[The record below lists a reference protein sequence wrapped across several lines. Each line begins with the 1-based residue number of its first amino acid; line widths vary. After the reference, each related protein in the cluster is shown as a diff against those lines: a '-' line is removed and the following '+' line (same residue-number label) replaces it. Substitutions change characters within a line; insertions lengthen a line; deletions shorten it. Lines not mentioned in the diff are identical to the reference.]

1 MKVGGGKRGMK
12 KGVADYFAIL
22 AIDSFLPPLHHDDD
36 DDDDD
41 PSLQH
46 RQHENQ
52 NNDEGGG
59 GGGKTPRNDNLSLK
73 KIEVPNNNTNNDD
86 DAAEQT
92 VENRN
97 NPNNF
102 GNNSPTTAAN
112 DEEASMHRERFEREI
127 VQLDLLLS
135 SSSSS
140 LPPNNLDSDIWELS
154 SGKSLDINIV
164 ENPANDVTNHDNHHQ
179 LDNNSRK
186 GNGCIQLA
194 YRRRGKFPQQ
204 QQLQQGSSSGNNEND
219 YYKPAI
225 ADVTLQYAKI
235 KRSTIMLPNSHSILD
250 NNSNKSYSNNITSSS
265 NDYNTCIDQQQQQQQ
280 QQHDATNTATSTATS
295 QSSSPI
301 TKSQM
306 AFAVVSSMAK
316 KTTISGAGEI
326 IASVA
331 ERGRM
336 TMIKGGL
343 LVSRR
348 GGGAAAAPTAS
359 SSSFDNDWNDGVGI
373 TTTTTTTNTFTTD
386 GNIASNNNSNNNNG
400 SSIGGSGIG
409 VSMGGFVGSMI
420 MRKFPPQQ
428 PQQQQQQQELLQS
441 RNEMVEPN
449 YNNSSKSNNRKEE
462 DENDTIT
469 FQKPHHLYDTGKEK
483 SFETDID
490 DDDEKTNFTDVD
502 GHVPLWRSSG
512 GSSIITNSLTTV
524 EIEAAAAAAAVL
536 SGGNTTTTTATTTTT
551 NNNNNNRR
559 RRRREHFFPD
569 SPEKDVVDET
579 TTNCSDNTIVI
590 DAISSNGMI
599 YKSLQEMLPLPDGFD
614 EWVVPNFVQVLQ
626 LPTPELVQYKK
637 QHQQIMQMQQQQQQ
651 QQPESSH
658 RLPILVDRTRTIP
671 SPIGRERSSPSSM
684 GVEAIMYQSPSS
696 SSPNWSTESVSS
708 NSATPFSSSSN
719 AAFKGSS
726 TSSSGRPDPAYLPT
740 VVPLKSIPGIIHHY
754 RNNTPHDDD
763 GYAYIPILAVR
774 RQRVGEEERF
784 HEDAAVVDVKL
795 SYFDSNG
802 AVVMMMKTE
811 EDEKDDDGNNDDFD
825 DLGESTRMMHHQVH
839 KNILKMTEW
848 GASLS
853 YLNDVPEPPLNRG
866 LPQILLRRNIP
877 NGFADL
883 PFRAR
888 VLDRFPSKDYRGMP
902 FPEEELPLFCYP
914 GGSYLVRKKLKDL
927 PLPKCFGFVVKNERG
942 DSIYVSCLSFIEP
955 MTMIRKE
962 ELDLYSKYR
971 QGTSLPHRVHCQQ
984 KNERI
989 HHDFDSCLLSFD
1001 DVVTYECKTICL
1013 VGRYPYWTEF
1023 RRFLSH
1029 LHLLSGSCC
1038 DVPLERHISHLLLS
1052 VPVPKPGGQCVLIP
1066 LSTMNEPMALV
1077 LPPLKDLPL
1086 VDLSYTRLFSA
1097 LDVPTVV
1104 TVVLGFLCLEK
1115 KVILI
1120 STRQSLVLD
1129 CCELLKSLVFP
1140 FELVAPYG
1148 PLLTEAFMSLL
1159 EFPGATFV
1167 GIHDDG
1173 KEEGLAELVRNSIPE
1188 DSIILDLDSGEI
1200 SCDDRYETLKAA
1212 YQIIPTEPRSMLI
1225 KEIEALCADAGI
1237 VPGQEPLDYGVD
1249 SAIDVTC
1256 PLSPIES
1263 SRNDQQNR
1271 LPFDD
1276 RAVRDNFLRFFC
1288 SILGG
1293 YERFLVVPDAD
1304 FLISGNDWFDSSKFI
1319 ATATPDRVPFLN
1331 RFVNTQMFQSFIQ
1344 RRTEAS
1350 DVHCML
1356 FDECIAEFHSSTIPY
1371 GRLGGDVAHVLGDDG
1386 KKHLVYHLLVDECA
1400 TEPDVLVDDDE
1411 PGPPGRSGLRGNK
1424 SFDDT
1429 ATQTTSRSY
1438 EESITSETDRDSIF
1452 AVNQS
1457 GDIVTIPSAAHL
1469 NPNAGYVYCLD
1480 GSPSFPT
1487 KFDRELFLPKEPDVL
1502 AADTFVVSP
1511 SSLIRSEREREDA
1524 NRLFNMTI
1532 SKRGPRGAQKR
1543 HRCLW
1548 QLAKFMGSQFLG
1560 AWLMCIPAQICQ
1572 PNLLSEEKTKVLV
1585 RALGALR
1592 TLRSHKRIVADEAA
1606 YRALIV
1612 ACGKCGTD
1620 RRVELMKLYGLMRN
1634 DGIFP
1639 DALTL
1644 GQYTR
1649 AIAEGYSN
1657 RCADANGEADKLRAD
1672 VVTLPTARYLQSNS
1686 FDLELLDTNLSML
1699 EESGMRWK
1707 SRGGGNTSSPSRGA
1721 RHRISQSKT
1730 FESVAS
1736 QRTSK
1741 TKRQWHP
1748 VHCSSSFFRMKSDDG
1763 NNSIKKDNN
1772 VRLVAL
1778 WSRTTCCKSCSYIP
1792 LDEEIQSGWD
1802 VTRQHDNADAPDWSV
1817 PCPRCDALMVP
1828 FIGYKEMGTE
1838 DFAAKTENPEAS
1850 GYNSHLPP
1858 QLESR
1863 IIDGN
1868 APPIPDGGGGGR
1880 EEEELVQSSGFV
1892 PYLSP
1897 MKLRLLLEQLVAEF
1911 GEEILDRDRLR
1922 EMNPQALFN
1931 LWWYCARFSLPLP
1944 LAISPMNVDDA
1955 NDFPPEISDACAF
1968 ASWDKSIAMQGCRSA
1983 AKAIRATRTSPMAPE
1998 HREKLFDNPSIDS
2011 PLLGFFNLQAYCQ
2024 ADWDHADLSEA
2035 LVSLVKACDTTD
2047 LSQAVTCICQKNEAK
2062 GVHEQHM
2069 TYTSFGSLKA
2079 ATYESFS
2086 TINQYTNEAPPSHQ
2100 TLDCYRTLLYLARY
2114 QCTTAFHA
2122 FFPTTTRACKG
2133 YHFW

>member
-1 MKVGGGKRGMK
+1 MKKRGGSSK

-22 AIDSFLPPLHHDDD
+22 AIDSFLPPNHDDD

-41 PSLQH
+41 NNNHHNPSSQPRHHQQH
-46 RQHENQ
+46 HE
-52 NNDEGGG
+52 D
-59 GGGKTPRNDNLSLK
+59 GKTPRNDNLSSK
-73 KIEVPNNNTNNDD
+73 KNVVTTTATNNADNDDNAAEQTEDDNDNIDDDDNNNNNNNTN
-86 DAAEQT
+86 
-92 VENRN
+92 
-97 NPNNF
+97 
-102 GNNSPTTAAN
+102 
-112 DEEASMHRERFEREI
+112 EEAVDMHRERFEREI
-127 VQLDLLLS
+127 VQLNLLS
-135 SSSSS
+135 STSSS
-140 LPPNNLDSDIWELS
+140 LAPYLKSGWELS
-154 SGKSLDINIV
+154 SGGKKSLDINIL
-164 ENPANDVTNHDNHHQ
+164 NNQTTADNNNNDVTNHHQ
-179 LDNNSRK
+179 LDNNNQ
-186 GNGCIQLA
+186 GNTNILQLA
-194 YRRRGKFPQQ
+194 YCRRRRRRGGKLHSNNSHQDISRD
-204 QQLQQGSSSGNNEND
+204 SSDND
-219 YYKPAI
+219 GHYYYQPAI
-225 ADVTLQYAKI
+225 ADVSIQYTKI
-235 KRSTIMLPNSHSILD
+235 KRSTIPNYHSIFD
-250 NNSNKSYSNNITSSS
+250 NNTNRDTNYTDDDDDDQLNNDSA
-265 NDYNTCIDQQQQQQQ
+265 QQAA
-280 QQHDATNTATSTATS
+280 QHEEATQTQTTTTTP
-295 QSSSPI
+295 PI

-306 AFAVVSSMAK
+306 AFAAAAQSAKTLSSFAKRSGIVDAGKGMAVGLANK
-316 KTTISGAGEI
+316 VIS
-326 IASVA
+326 S
-331 ERGRM
+331 
-336 TMIKGGL
+336 
-343 LVSRR
+343 R
-348 GGGAAAAPTAS
+348 GGSADVATTDGGGSGGVDGGNNNNNINKS
-359 SSSFDNDWNDGVGI
+359 SSSSSS
-373 TTTTTTTNTFTTD
+373 
-386 GNIASNNNSNNNNG
+386 NI
-400 SSIGGSGIG
+400 SIGGSGIG

-420 MRKFPPQQ
+420 MRKSAS
-428 PQQQQQQQELLQS
+428 QQQQQQEEEELQPQ
-441 RNEMVEPN
+441 EEAEPTN
-449 YNNSSKSNNRKEE
+449 SNNSNANQE
-462 DENDTIT
+462 DLGDGTT
-469 FQKPHHLYDTGKEK
+469 TSSFQQQPNHLYDTGKEG
-483 SFETDID
+483 SFETDVD
-490 DDDEKTNFTDVD
+490 DATNFTDVD
-502 GHVPLWRSSG
+502 GIVPLWRSGSG
-512 GSSIITNSLTTV
+512 HGSGIADDSPTV
-524 EIEAAAAAAAVL
+524 EAAAA
-536 SGGNTTTTTATTTTT
+536 SGGAGNTKS
-551 NNNNNNRR
+551 RR
-559 RRRREHFFPD
+559 RWREHFFPD
-569 SPEKDVVDET
+569 SPQKDVVGEKT
-579 TTNCSDNTIVI
+579 TDCSSDNNNVMI
-590 DAISSNGMI
+590 DANGMI
-599 YKSLQEMLPLPDGFD
+599 HKSLNEMLPLPDGFD
-614 EWVVPNFVQVLQ
+614 EWVIPDFVQVLH
-626 LPTPELVQYKK
+626 LPTPELSEYKR
-637 QHQQIMQMQQQQQQ
+637 QQQQQQ
-651 QQPESSH
+651 QQQMQLQQLRSETSSLR

-671 SPIGRERSSPSSM
+671 SPLGRERSSPSSM
-684 GVEAIMYQSPSS
+684 GVEAMYRSPL
-696 SSPNWSTESVSS
+696 SSPNLFTESNSS
-708 NSATPFSSSSN
+708 AAAATSTTISHQQVHNNMSSSN
-719 AAFKGSS
+719 AALK
-726 TSSSGRPDPAYLPT
+726 SSSGLPDPAYLPS
-740 VVPLKSIPGIIHHY
+740 VVPLKSTPNIINHN
-754 RNNTPHDDD
+754 RNTAAIHDDD
-763 GYAYIPILAVR
+763 GYVYIPILAVR

-784 HEDAAVVDVKL
+784 NEDVAVVDVKL

-802 AVVMMMKTE
+802 AVMIE
-811 EDEKDDDGNNDDFD
+811 EDTKENDVDDDDFFDDFNEPTT
-825 DLGESTRMMHHQVH
+825 LMHHQVH

-866 LPQILLRRNIP
+866 LPQILLRRNTP
-877 NGFADL
+877 NGFSDL

-942 DSIYVSCLSFIEP
+942 DSIYVSCLSFLEP

-971 QGTSLPHRVHCQQ
+971 QGTSLPHRVYSQQ
-984 KNERI
+984 KKERS
-989 HHDFDSCLLSFD
+989 HHDFDSCLLAFD
-1001 DVVTYECKTICL
+1001 DVITYECKTVCL
-1013 VGRYPYWTEF
+1013 VGRYPYWTGF

-1029 LHLLSGSCC
+1029 LHLLSGSSC
-1038 DVPLERHISHLLLS
+1038 DIPLERHISHLLLS
-1052 VPVPKPGGQCVLIP
+1052 VPVPKPGAQCVLVP

-1086 VDLSYTRLFSA
+1086 VDLSYQRLFSA

-1173 KEEGLAELVRNSIPE
+1173 KEEGLAELVRHSIPE
-1188 DSIILDLDSGEI
+1188 DSVILNLDNGEI

-1237 VPGQEPLDYGVD
+1237 VPGQEPLDYDGVD

-1256 PLSPIES
+1256 PLSPVQS
-1263 SRNDQQNR
+1263 SSKDQQNR

-1288 SILGG
+1288 SIMGG

-1319 ATATPDRVPFLN
+1319 ASATPDRVQFLH
-1331 RFVNTQMFQSFIQ
+1331 RFVDTQMFQSFIQ

-1356 FDECIAEFHSSTIPY
+1356 FDECVAEFHSSTIPY

-1386 KKHLVYHLLVDECA
+1386 KKHLVYNLLVDECA

-1411 PGPPGRSGLRGNK
+1411 PASPGRSGLHSNK

-1438 EESITSETDRDSIF
+1438 EESISSEIGSSIF

-1457 GDIVTIPSAAHL
+1457 GDIVTIPSSAYL

-1487 KFDRELFLPKEPDVL
+1487 KLDRELFLPKEPDVL
-1502 AADTFVVSP
+1502 AADTSEVAP
-1511 SSLIRSEREREDA
+1511 SSLIRSERERQDA
-1524 NRLFNMTI
+1524 NRLFKMTI
-1532 SKRGPRGAQKR
+1532 SKRGAAQKR
-1543 HRCLW
+1543 HRCQW

-1560 AWLMCIPAQICQ
+1560 VWLMCIPAQISQ
-1572 PNLLSEEKTKVLV
+1572 PNLPTHEKSKVLV

-1592 TLRSHKRIVADEAA
+1592 TLRSHRRIVADEAA

-1639 DALTL
+1639 DAVTL

-1657 RCADANGEADKLRAD
+1657 RCADSNEADKLGMHISE
-1672 VVTLPTARYLQSNS
+1672 SNS
-1686 FDLELLDTNLSML
+1686 FDLELLDTNLSLL

-1707 SRGGGNTSSPSRGA
+1707 SRGGGNTPSA
-1721 RHRISQSKT
+1721 AAQPSISQSKT
-1730 FESVAS
+1730 FETVATQP

-1741 TKRQWHP
+1741 SKRQWHP
-1748 VHCSSSFFRMKSDDG
+1748 VYCSSSFFPMKSDDG
-1763 NNSIKKDNN
+1763 TNSVTKDNN
-1772 VRLVAL
+1772 IRLVAL
-1778 WSRTTCCKSCSYIP
+1778 WSRTTCCKSCSYVP

-1802 VTRQHDNADAPDWSV
+1802 VARNHDNADALDWSV
-1817 PCPRCDALMVP
+1817 PCPRCDALIVP
-1828 FIGYKEMGTE
+1828 LIGYKEMGTE
-1838 DFAAKTENPEAS
+1838 DFTDKEDKPEVL
-1850 GYNSHLPP
+1850 GYKSDLPP
-1858 QLESR
+1858 QLEPKITDDS
-1863 IIDGN
+1863 
-1868 APPIPDGGGGGR
+1868 APSTLLDGGGG
-1880 EEEELVQSSGFV
+1880 EEHGQSSGFV
-1892 PYLSP
+1892 SYLSP
-1897 MKLRLLLEQLVAEF
+1897 QKLRLVLEQLVAEF

-1922 EMNPQALFN
+1922 EIHPQALFN

-1944 LAISPMNVDDA
+1944 LAISPKNNGDEGDDKTNV
-1955 NDFPPEISDACAF
+1955 FSQEISDACAF

-1983 AKAIRATRTSPMAPE
+1983 AKAIRATRTSPMATE

-2011 PLLGFFNLQAYCQ
+2011 PLLAFFNLQGYCQ
-2024 ADWDHADLSEA
+2024 ADWDHADLSEV

-2047 LSQAVTCICQKNEAK
+2047 LAQAVACICQKNEAK
-2062 GVHEQHM
+2062 EGRKEHPDGVVVQRPND
-2069 TYTSFGSLKA
+2069 TSFGSTKA
-2079 ATYESFS
+2079 AAYESFS
-2086 TINQYTNEAPPSHQ
+2086 MMNHQSTYEASPSSSSG
-2100 TLDCYRTLLYLARY
+2100 LDCYRTLLYLARY

>member
-1 MKVGGGKRGMK
+1 MKGGGGKRGSSK
-12 KGVADYFAIL
+12 KFGVADYFAVL
-22 AIDSFLPPLHHDDD
+22 AIDSFLPPNHDDD
-36 DDDDD
+36 DDANNPSQHDDLHD
-41 PSLQH
+41 D
-46 RQHENQ
+46 
-52 NNDEGGG
+52 NDGIV
-59 GGGKTPRNDNLSLK
+59 GGKTPRNDNLSFKQNLP
-73 KIEVPNNNTNNDD
+73 VTNNYD
-86 DAAEQT
+86 DAVEQT
-92 VENRN
+92 EDNKNDNSN
-97 NPNNF
+97 N
-102 GNNSPTTAAN
+102 
-112 DEEASMHRERFEREI
+112 EEAAMHRERFEREI

-135 SSSSS
+135 SSSSM
-140 LPPNNLDSDIWELS
+140 PPNLDSDWELS
-154 SGKSLDINIV
+154 SCKSLDINIM
-164 ENPANDVTNHDNHHQ
+164 NQADNNNNIATTNNQ
-179 LDNNSRK
+179 LDNNSNTNT
-186 GNGCIQLA
+186 GNSIQLA
-194 YRRRGKFPQQ
+194 YRRRGNQHDNTD
-204 QQLQQGSSSGNNEND
+204 NNDDND
-219 YYKPAI
+219 YYFTPAI
-225 ADVTLQYAKI
+225 ADISIQYTKI
-235 KRSTIMLPNSHSILD
+235 KQSTIPNSHSL
-250 NNSNKSYSNNITSSS
+250 YP
-265 NDYNTCIDQQQQQQQ
+265 NTTDQQQLHDDNNDTTLQS
-280 QQHDATNTATSTATS
+280 QHSTA
-295 QSSSPI
+295 QPSSTAQPI

-306 AFAVVSSMAK
+306 AFAAAAQSAKTLSSLAK
-316 KTTISGAGEI
+316 RSGIAAAGKGLANKV
-326 IASVA
+326 IAS
-331 ERGRM
+331 
-336 TMIKGGL
+336 
-343 LVSRR
+343 R
-348 GGGAAAAPTAS
+348 GGGIVTGGVTTAG
-359 SSSFDNDWNDGVGI
+359 DDDAVDG
-373 TTTTTTTNTFTTD
+373 TNVD
-386 GNIASNNNSNNNNG
+386 GNNNRG
-400 SSIGGSGIG
+400 SSISIGASGLG
-409 VSMGGFVGSMI
+409 VSMGGFVGSMM
-420 MRKFPPQQ
+420 MRKSPPQQ
-428 PQQQQQQQELLQS
+428 HQQQQQQQQEVQS
-441 RNEMVEPN
+441 QEEMEV
-449 YNNSSKSNNRKEE
+449 NNSNISRVDE
-462 DENDTIT
+462 DGPISESSS
-469 FQKPHHLYDTGKEK
+469 FQQPNHLYDTGREG
-483 SFETDID
+483 SFETDVED
-490 DDDEKTNFTDVD
+490 ATNFTDVD
-502 GHVPLWRSSG
+502 GNVPLWRSSSG
-512 GSSIITNSLTTV
+512 ITDDSP
-524 EIEAAAAAAAVL
+524 AA
-536 SGGNTTTTTATTTTT
+536 SGGNTTST
-551 NNNNNNRR
+551 NGGR

-569 SPEKDVVDET
+569 SPDKEVVGET
-579 TTNCSDNTIVI
+579 DCSDVI
-590 DAISSNGMI
+590 DANGMI
-599 YKSLQEMLPLPDGFD
+599 HKSLKEMLPLPDGFD
-614 EWVVPNFVQVLQ
+614 EWVIPDFVQVLH
-626 LPTPELVQYKK
+626 LPTPELIHHKRL
-637 QHQQIMQMQQQQQQ
+637 QQQQMQQQQS
-651 QQPESSH
+651 ESSSSR

-684 GVEAIMYQSPSS
+684 GVEAMYQSPSS
-696 SSPNWSTESVSS
+696 SPNFVAESNATAAAAAAASIT
-708 NSATPFSSSSN
+708 NSHVHMSSN
-719 AAFKGSS
+719 AAIK
-726 TSSSGRPDPAYLPT
+726 SSSGPDPAYLPS
-740 VVPLKSIPGIIHHY
+740 VVPLKSIPNIITH
-754 RNNTPHDDD
+754 NQTTTDDD
-763 GYAYIPILAVR
+763 GYIYIPILAVR

-784 HEDAAVVDVKL
+784 NEDAGVVDVKL

-802 AVVMMMKTE
+802 AVPE
-811 EDEKDDDGNNDDFD
+811 EDRKDDNDDDDDFD
-825 DLGESTRMMHHQVH
+825 DFNEPTTLMHHQVH

-848 GASLS
+848 GTSLS
-853 YLNDVPEPPLNRG
+853 YLNDVPEPPLSRG
-866 LPQILLRRNIP
+866 LPQILLRRNTP

-914 GGSYLVRKKLKDL
+914 RGSYLVRKKLKDL

-942 DSIYVSCLSFIEP
+942 DSIYVSCLSFLEP
-955 MTMIRKE
+955 LTMIRKE

-971 QGTSLPHRVHCQQ
+971 QGTSLPHRSYCHQ
-984 KNERI
+984 KNEPS
-989 HHDFDSCLLSFD
+989 HYGFDNCLLAFD
-1001 DVVTYECKTICL
+1001 DVVTYECKTVCL

-1029 LHLLSGSCC
+1029 LHLLSGSSC
-1038 DVPLERHISHLLLS
+1038 DIPLERHISHLLLS
-1052 VPVPKPGGQCVLIP
+1052 VPVPKPGGQCVLVP

-1086 VDLSYTRLFSA
+1086 VDLSYQRLFSA

-1188 DSIILDLDSGEI
+1188 DSVILDLDNGEI

-1256 PLSPIES
+1256 PRSPVES
-1263 SRNDQQNR
+1263 SSKDQQNR

-1319 ATATPDRVPFLN
+1319 ATATPDRVPFLST
-1331 RFVNTQMFQSFIQ
+1331 FVNTQMFQSFIQ

-1356 FDECIAEFHSSTIPY
+1356 FDECVAEFHSSTIPY

-1386 KKHLVYHLLVDECA
+1386 KKHLVYNLLVDECA

-1411 PGPPGRSGLRGNK
+1411 PQSPGRSGLRSNK

-1457 GDIVTIPSAAHL
+1457 GDIVTIPSSAHL

-1487 KFDRELFLPKEPDVL
+1487 KLDRELFLPKEPDVL
-1502 AADTFVVSP
+1502 AADTSEVAP

-1532 SKRGPRGAQKR
+1532 SKRGPRAAQKR

-1560 AWLMCIPAQICQ
+1560 AWLMCIPAQISQ
-1572 PNLLSEEKTKVLV
+1572 SNLPTDEKSKVLL

-1592 TLRSHKRIVADEAA
+1592 ILRSHRRIVADEAA

-1639 DALTL
+1639 DAVTL

-1657 RCADANGEADKLRAD
+1657 RSADIHVDTDKLGMH
-1672 VVTLPTARYLQSNS
+1672 VVASPTATYS
-1686 FDLELLDTNLSML
+1686 DLELLDTNLSLL

-1707 SRGGGNTSSPSRGA
+1707 SRGGKATSEAALPS
-1721 RHRISQSKT
+1721 ISQSKT
-1730 FESVAS
+1730 FETVTT

-1741 TKRQWHP
+1741 SKRQWHP
-1748 VHCSSSFFRMKSDDG
+1748 VYCSSSFFPMRSDDG
-1763 NNSIKKDNN
+1763 TSTTSIKKDKN

-1778 WSRTTCCKSCSYIP
+1778 WSRTTCCKSCSYVP

-1802 VTRQHDNADAPDWSV
+1802 VATPHDNAVALDWSV
-1817 PCPRCDALMVP
+1817 PCPRCDALIVP
-1828 FIGYKEMGTE
+1828 LIGYKEMGTE
-1838 DFAAKTENPEAS
+1838 DFTDKEDNPEVL
-1850 GYNSHLPP
+1850 GYKSDLPP
-1858 QLESR
+1858 QLESK
-1863 IIDGN
+1863 ITDGY
-1868 APPIPDGGGGGR
+1868 APPTSDGGGG
-1880 EEEELVQSSGFV
+1880 EEEHGQSSGFV
-1892 PYLSP
+1892 SYLSP
-1897 MKLRLLLEQLVAEF
+1897 KKLRLVLEQLVVEF

-1922 EMNPQALFN
+1922 EVNPQALFN
-1931 LWWYCARFSLPLP
+1931 LWWYCARFALPLP
-1944 LAISPMNVDDA
+1944 LAISPTNGDDTD
-1955 NDFPPEISDACAF
+1955 NTPQEISDSCAF

-1983 AKAIRATRTSPMAPE
+1983 AKAIGATRTSPMASE

-2011 PLLGFFNLQAYCQ
+2011 PLLAFFNLQGYCQ
-2024 ADWDHADLSEA
+2024 ADWDHADLSEV

-2047 LSQAVTCICQKNEAK
+2047 LTQAVACICQKNESKEGTEHPDGTVVQAPSL
-2062 GVHEQHM
+2062 GHNM
-2069 TYTSFGSLKA
+2069 TDTSFGSTTA
-2079 ATYESFS
+2079 AAYESFS
-2086 TINQYTNEAPPSHQ
+2086 MMNPSTDEHSPIHKISSSG
-2100 TLDCYRTLLYLARY
+2100 LDCYRTLLYLARY